1 MSFGQSNQSVHFIF
15 YHNKNKTK
23 HPLTINHSAFFI
35 LLNLNMQN
43 HQRHII
49 HCPHNIPET
58 HSSAITPQSHQ
69 YLYALTTISF
79 VSFILLPSPLS
90 FHMTSSSFSPAI
102 TYKLQYFTQS
112 SLPLLYATIISFS
125 ALLLFTTATLA
136 CVAISLRNMLRFCV
150 NLFLFFVNR
159 FLSIPSIKLSNHWSI
174 IDCLS
179 TGCIRITFCRNCR
192 KKSSYNRIRPNS
204 GRDIVY
210 GL

>member
-1 MSFGQSNQSVHFIF
+1 
-15 YHNKNKTK
+15 
-23 HPLTINHSAFFI
+23 
-35 LLNLNMQN
+35 MQN

-58 HSSAITPQSHQ
+58 HSIVRHH
-69 YLYALTTISF
+69 TTIPTSICTHWRPYHLF
-79 VSFILLPSPLS
+79 PFILFPPLLP
-90 FHMTSSSFSPAI
+90 FHMTSC
-102 TYKLQYFTQS
+102 S
-112 SLPLLYATIISFS
+112 SLPRHTLQITIFYTILPHTLPYATIISFS

-136 CVAISLRNMLRFCV
+136 CVDISLRNMLRFCV

-192 KKSSYNRIRPNS
+192 K
-204 GRDIVY
+204 
-210 GL
+210 